1 MYSVNKTNNETVVH
15 AAYSL
20 CESFPDEDAAR
31 KYPLANVYQVVETT
45 SLPSFSAK
53 TTISE
58 SNSTKNHDPTKSPS
72 SKAGILDSKIY
83 ELTLLVL
90 PILLFSMFE

>member
-1 MYSVNKTNNETVVH
+1 MHSVNQTNNETVVH

-20 CESFPDEDAAR
+20 CESFPDEHAAR
-31 KYPLANVYQVVETT
+31 KYPLANVYQAVKTT
-45 SLPSFSAK
+45 SLPSLSAK

-58 SNSTKNHDPTKSPS
+58 RNSTENDLTKSPS
-72 SKAGILDSKIY
+72 SKAGILDSKIH
-83 ELTLLVL
+83 ELAFMFL

>member
-1 MYSVNKTNNETVVH
+1 MHSVNQTNNETVVH

-31 KYPLANVYQVVETT
+31 KCPLANVYQAVKTT
-45 SLPSFSAK
+45 SLPSLSTK

-58 SNSTKNHDPTKSPS
+58 SNSTENDPTKSPS
-72 SKAGILDSKIY
+72 SKAEILDSKIH
-83 ELTLLVL
+83 ELAFMVL